1 LQYIKKVSGDKTVPL
16 CVNRALRY
24 GEGFNQPHATAN
36 IIDYPDLLES
46 KPANFR
52 IFLNNILKEVPVLQ
66 AEFKFPELGM
76 RLIKGL
82 R

>member
-1 LQYIKKVSGDKTVPL
+1 M
-16 CVNRALRY
+16 
-24 GEGFNQPHATAN
+24 
-36 IIDYPDLLES
+36 IDYPDLLES